1 MKLTKMTLAFL
12 VALATVQVSAK
23 PEAESTKLVIGTPAP
38 AVLSTYYA
46 AKAQSVD
53 KVKSKLKTNGFSVLA
68 VTTPLK
74 GTTVITITNKE
85 LKNTNSW
92 LATLN
97 ILVNEK
103 EVRVQNPSYFGA
115 AYLQDKFKYGQFDAT
130 LKSLQA
136 ALGDLYAVK
145 DKFKLAKLP
154 KYQFMVGMAYVD
166 DTIEVGE
173 GTDLIA
179 KLKDNKYVAY
189 SLQLP
194 NGATLVGHS
203 LRRRTNKFLLKI
215 DSGDN
220 ALVLPYRSMIK
231 EGKAVMLDPKYYLA
245 VSLPLLTMTEFM
257 KIASAPGEI
266 EKDIKRTYK

>member
-12 VALATVQVSAK
+12 LALVTVQVSAK
-23 PEAESTKLVIGTPAP
+23 SEAESTKLVVGAPAS
-38 AVLSTYYA
+38 AVLSTYYV
-46 AKAQSVD
+46 AKVQSVD
-53 KVKSKLKTNGFSVLA
+53 KVKSELKANGFSILA
-68 VTTPLK
+68 ATTPLK
-74 GTTVITITNKE
+74 GTTVITITNKQ

-115 AYLQDKFKYGQFDAT
+115 AYLQDKFKYGQFTAT
-130 LKSLQA
+130 LKSLQT

-145 DKFKLAKLP
+145 DKLKLAKLP
-154 KYQFMVGMAYVD
+154 KYHFMMGMAYVN

-173 GTDLIA
+173 GTDLVT

-189 SLQLP
+189 SLKLP

-203 LRRRTNKFLLKI
+203 LRKRTNKFLLKI
-215 DSGDN
+215 DAGGN
-220 ALVLPYRSMIK
+220 ALILPYRSMIK